1 MNMSDA
7 YNVKYNGPTTSLIQA
22 IVKRFKEK
30 YVPKWKVSEMRECLR
45 KLASNK
51 PDAHNLYQRMQNEAL
66 IKERH
71 FQFSKLSN
79 EDIVNNWMDREEYE
93 EINDHLAF
101 TLAEQIFVRE
111 DSDIVDI
118 PSSAKAA
125 GIKLNGRDAL
135 ALLFEG
141 GGEMLI
147 RMLSV
152 HRHECLLQNHEAC
165 DKLIQQLTHNETFFN
180 TKAEEK
186 HMLLN

>member
-1 MNMSDA
+1 MEGVRDERVLTKTSFKQA
-7 YNVKYNGPTTSLIQA
+7 RCSQLVSAHAKRSPHQTTMFQCS
-22 IVKRFKEK
+22 
-30 YVPKWKVSEMRECLR
+30 
-45 KLASNK
+45 KLA
-51 PDAHNLYQRMQNEAL
+51 
-66 IKERH
+66 
-71 FQFSKLSN
+71 N
-79 EDIVNNWMDREEYE
+79 EDIVNNWMDREVYE

-135 ALLFEG
+135 TLLFEG

-147 RMLSV
+147 RMLAV
-152 HRHECLLQNHEAC
+152 HRHGCLLQNHEAC

-180 TKAEEK
+180 TKADEK
-186 HMLLN
+186 CMLF